1 MAPIT
6 SPLKITNLED
16 GETIHQRCLLVT
28 GTYGFEAA
36 EGSYIHVTT
45 KAANKSENFPEQTWP
60 LAGGHFKAMV
70 MLSPGLNRLE
80 FAYICND
87 CIEHTVETNVNYWP
101 LMQYPPLHLAIM
113 VASDSPCLMD
123 CPPNKA
129 AGVSSAHSDLDAAI
143 AKLRMTA
150 YMWQAM
156 TAEDL
161 RQKGIGRRSFR
172 LEEEWTADTVSREFT
187 NARIGQTLA
196 QDDAIRSTAKIHIIR
211 SSKTVKEI
219 RDENIAQ
226 QNERARTK
234 GAVFDYFKEALT
246 DAGGPFVPDA
256 QPIVA
261 GLILDS
267 HYSKSKDLILGHAAL
282 GCHDQRGISLGI
294 FGSHLTYS
302 WPRFLEEVTSCLTD
316 TRKPGEKVGNDNGQ
330 CTTLWEA
337 CAIGQGAH
345 MHEVGHAFGSPHR
358 PGIMERGYA
367 QDWVKNFVSQTAY
380 SRYLKQEGVV
390 VDPENTPNN
399 ARWDLADAL
408 SFRMLPHFRLP
419 TDPILPETTR
429 KARPDVSITHN
440 DEGGPAIL
448 HINSP
453 SGIARITFNNTEHS
467 QPEEWL
473 NNAPTTMQFTESELD
488 ERFTRTSPLAL
499 RILAS
504 NGRETTT
511 ANVWKLLAS
520 KSFIRIPGSSIV
532 LRKHLAYTSSDSSD
546 RYRPRDPYEWA
557 QLLRERGADGKLHRA
572 VSIDLRV
579 GCLWDGGVVKYADG
593 HVSHWGPMRT
603 YGSTHHFGGHASEK
617 IRLPEGVEITS
628 IQVNPDDGVRVHL
641 SNGDSKGELNTEDES
656 EIIEVKPAQDEI
668 VVGFFGKSRRDG
680 GFNGVCEFGL
690 ITVKREVGWDGLPDE
705 VFGLVEVRNTA
716 GLEDGEQDDAQTDD
730 DEDEDEDEDEDMQD

>member
-6 SPLKITNLED
+6 SSLQITNLED
-16 GETIHQRCLLVT
+16 GETIHQRCLLVA

-60 LAGGHFKAMV
+60 LAGGHFKALV

-113 VASDSPCLMD
+113 VASDSPCLID

-156 TAEDL
+156 TAEDM
-161 RQKGIGRRSFR
+161 RKQGIGRRSFR
-172 LEEEWTADTVSREFT
+172 LEEEWIVDTVSREFT
-187 NARIGQTLA
+187 NARISQTLA
-196 QDDAIRSTAKIHIIR
+196 QDDAVRSTAKIHVIR
-211 SSKTVKEI
+211 SSKTVREI
-219 RDENIAQ
+219 RNENIAQ
-226 QNERARTK
+226 QNGRARNK
-234 GAVFDYFKEALT
+234 NALFDYFKEALLE
-246 DAGGPFVPDA
+246 AGGPFVPDA
-256 QPIVA
+256 QPVVA

-267 HYSKSKDLILGHAAL
+267 QYSMSKGLILGHAAL
-282 GCHDQRGISLGI
+282 GCHDPRGISLGM

-380 SRYLKQEGVV
+380 SRYLKQEGTV

-408 SFRMLPHFRLP
+408 SFRNLSHFRLP
-419 TDPILPETTR
+419 TDPILNETAR
-429 KARPDVSITHN
+429 KAKPDVSVTHEEE
-440 DEGGPAIL
+440 EGGLAIL
-448 HINSP
+448 HINSY
-453 SGIARITFNNTEHS
+453 SGIARITFNNTEHE
-467 QPEEWL
+467 QPAEWL
-473 NNAPTTMQFTESELD
+473 DNAPTSMQFTESELNQ
-488 ERFTRTSPLAL
+488 RFDRTKPLPL

-504 NGRETTT
+504 NGRETST
-511 ANVWKLLAS
+511 ANVWKLVAN
-520 KSFIRIPGSSIV
+520 KSFIRIPGSNII
-532 LRKHLAYTSSDSSD
+532 LRKHLAYSSADSSSHF
-546 RYRPRDPYEWA
+546 EWA
-557 QLLRERGADGKLHRA
+557 QLLRERGADGHIHRA

-603 YGSTHHFGGHASEK
+603 YGSRHRFGGHASQK
-617 IRLPEGVEITS
+617 IRLPESVEITS
-628 IQVNPDDGVRVHL
+628 VQVNPDDGVRVHL
-641 SNGDSKGELNTEDES
+641 SNGQSKGELNAQSDTQLV
-656 EIIEVKPAQDEI
+656 EVKPAADEI
-668 VVGFFGKSRRDG
+668 VVGFFGKSRRND

-690 ITVKREVGWDGLPDE
+690 ICVKREVGWEGLPE
-705 VFGLVEVRNTA
+705 AVFALDQVRNTA
-716 GLEDGEQDDAQTDD
+716 GLEDAEHAMV
-730 DEDEDEDEDEDMQD
+730 ENEYEEDEDMED